1 MRPLKLW
8 KVWQTLRL
16 LEAEAIL
23 LPLNQLAVA
32 MAGMQA
38 MAMQAM
44 AGMAV
49 MMAGMAA
56 MMAGMEEDMVA
67 MMAVTVDTGKSHLFA
82 FLLSSPAHAFPC
94 RISPPGSSWSLSFF
108 CLWSSSHCLIRSDP
122 NDELL
127 AAQAADD
134 AAALNAASL
143 DAAFIDSSAAIF

>member
-1 MRPLKLW
+1 MLFRS

-16 LEAEAIL
+16 LEAEAGAEAEAIL
-23 LPLNQLAVA
+23 LPLNQPAVA
-32 MAGMQA
+32 MTGMQA
-38 MAMQAM
+38 MTMQA
-44 AGMAV
+44 
-49 MMAGMAA
+49 MAA
-56 MMAGMEEDMVA
+56 MMAGMEEDMV
-67 MMAVTVDTGKSHLFA
+67 AVTVDTGKSHLFA